1 MTTESESRGAVV
13 LSEAEG
19 GVAVLRVRGAFD
31 ERVVQ
36 EIEGKVGAL
45 VAGSPLVLNLC
56 DVVYLSSSGVGEI
69 VYLASRFPLVVAE
82 LPEAVEKI
90 LRLAEVWPILDVRP
104 SEEEA
109 LTLSRE
115 RC

>member
-1 MTTESESRGAVV
+1 MSK
-13 LSEAEG
+13 AEG
-19 GVAVLRVRGAFD
+19 RVGVIRIRCAFD
-31 ERVVQ
+31 ETVVR

-45 VAGSPLVLNLC
+45 VVGSPLVLNLR
-56 DVVYLSSSGVGEI
+56 DVLYLSSSGVREI
-69 VYLASRFPLVVAE
+69 VHLASRSPLVVAE

-90 LRLAEVWPILDVRP
+90 LRLAEVWPLLDVRP

-115 RC
+115 KC